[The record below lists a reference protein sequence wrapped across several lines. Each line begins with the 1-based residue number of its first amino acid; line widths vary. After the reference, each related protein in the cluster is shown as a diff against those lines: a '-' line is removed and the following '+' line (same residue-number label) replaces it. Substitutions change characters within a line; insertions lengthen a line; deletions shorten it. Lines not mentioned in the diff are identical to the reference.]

1 MATSNH
7 QHDAHHEHHDSHN
20 HNGEHKHLHHHHG
33 DSGTHLR
40 WALIITLGFAIVE
53 AAGGVWSGSLALISD
68 AGHMFSDSVALGLA
82 AFAAWIAK
90 RPPSLRHSYGF
101 VRAEVIAALIN
112 SALML
117 AVIIG
122 IVVEAVIRLNE
133 PQPVAGGAVMI
144 IAAIGLAVNVVV
156 AFVLSGSQH
165 SINSRAAL
173 LHVLGDLLGS
183 VAALIAGAVIYFT
196 GWMPIDAILS
206 LVVAGLI
213 LFSTLNLLREALH
226 VLMEGVPLNLRLE
239 EVGLEMAKMTGVKS
253 VHDLHIWN
261 LSSGQIALSAHLEL
275 ATLDAW
281 QKVLIDMRKLLH
293 DRFDIDHVTLQPE
306 ITTQINQPFTAT
318 IAIHPIN

>member
-1 MATSNH
+1 MAISNH
-7 QHDAHHEHHDSHN
+7 HHDTHDEHRGTHN
-20 HNGEHKHLHHHHG
+20 HSAEHGHHHHHHG
-33 DSGTHLR
+33 DGGAHLR
-40 WALIITLGFAIVE
+40 WALIITFGFAIVE
-53 AAGGVWSGSLALISD
+53 ALGGVWSGSLALISD
-68 AGHMFSDSVALGLA
+68 AGHMFSDSFALGLA
-82 AFAAWIAK
+82 AFAAWIVK

-101 VRAEVIAALIN
+101 VRAEVIAALVN

-144 IAAIGLAVNVVV
+144 IAAIGLGVNVVV
-156 AFVLSGSQH
+156 AFVLSSSQH

-239 EVGLEMAKMTGVKS
+239 EVGNEMAKMTGIIS

-261 LSSGQIALSAHLEL
+261 LSSGQIALSAHIEL
-275 ATLDAW
+275 AELNSW
-281 QKVLIDMRKLLH
+281 HHILNNMRKLLH
-293 DRFDIDHVTLQPE
+293 DQFDIDHVTLQPE
-306 ITTQINQPFTAT
+306 IAVQINQPFKAT
-318 IAIHPIN
+318 IEIHPIN